1 MSSEYDRNYLSVGAW
16 MLILLVAALPIVGW
30 LMVIIWAFSGENET
44 RKNYFR
50 AILMWIIMV
59 TVAVFV
65 LAGLGRLQDVEKKLQ
80 GWTHRA

>member
-1 MSSEYDRNYLSVGAW
+1 

-30 LMVIIWAFSGENET
+30 LMVLIWAFSGENET

-50 AILMWIIMV
+50 AILAWIVVFIA
-59 TVAVFV
+59 AVVV
-65 LAGLGRLQDVEKKLQ
+65 LASMGRMQQIEKKLQ